1 MSEQTWKPRFRTEE
15 STVTKVLRSP
25 AFVHSRERSHQIID
39 DPIALRRLGEKVQDL
54 DYSDSPLSAVE
65 DRVSA
70 AFRFLYARADHLDI
84 GPEDGPRTSQ
94 DEASSPPAPG
104 GGARERLVVAALHYL
119 VTPVDLVP
127 DVRIGG
133 YLDDVMLLSWVFGAA
148 VTELETYLVDDP
160 DDE

>member
-1 MSEQTWKPRFRTEE
+1 MSEQSWKPRLRAEE

-25 AFVHSRERSHQIID
+25 AFIHSRERSYEIID
-39 DPIALRRLGEKVQDL
+39 DPIALRRLAEQVQRL

-65 DRVSA
+65 DRVAA
-70 AFRFLYARADHLDI
+70 AFRFLYARADHLDS
-84 GPEDGPRTSQ
+84 GPKDGSRTPRG
-94 DEASSPPAPG
+94 EASSPPAPG

-127 DVRIGG
+127 DMRIGG
-133 YLDDVMLLSWVFGAA
+133 YIDDVMLLSWVFGAA